1 MTLTIGGEYVD
12 IVATIYKNIDK
23 MTDKNFNEYK
33 KTISKELAKEFR
45 KDLFDNNGLDRF
57 MDIKK
62 TMRCMQI
69 ADIGEK

>member
-1 MTLTIGGEYVD
+1 MDTIEG
-12 IVATIYKNIDK
+12 IYKNIDK
-23 MTDKNFNEYK
+23 MTDKKFHEYK
-33 KTISKELAKEFR
+33 KTISKELVKEFR

-69 ADIGEK
+69 ADLGEK

>member
-1 MTLTIGGEYVD
+1 MDTIEV
-12 IVATIYKNIDK
+12 IYTNIDK
-23 MTDKNFNEYK
+23 MTYKKFNDYK

-45 KDLFDNNGLDRF
+45 KDLFDNSGLDRF
-57 MDIKK
+57 MDIKR